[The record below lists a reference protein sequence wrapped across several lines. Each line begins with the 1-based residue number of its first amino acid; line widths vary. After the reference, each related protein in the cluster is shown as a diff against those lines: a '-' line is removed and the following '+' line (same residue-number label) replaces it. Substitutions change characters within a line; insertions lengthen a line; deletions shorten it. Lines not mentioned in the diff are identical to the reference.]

1 MRGDDVA
8 DAAAEF
14 DLFYRRTADSVLR
27 QMVMVTGDL
36 AEAED
41 VVQEAFERAWLRW
54 RQVHDSAYPE
64 AWVRTVAH
72 RLAVSR
78 WRRLRNASAAWLRL
92 GPPAAPPEID
102 SEHIALM
109 AGLLL
114 LPAKQRVAIVLHH
127 LADLPVN
134 QVAEE
139 TGASVSAVKQQLS
152 RGRAAL
158 AGFLGDDWT
167 DEPGLDV
174 VSDGDL
180 RRGHR

>member
-1 MRGDDVA
+1 MRSNDVA

-14 DLFYRRTADSVLR
+14 DTFFSRTADSLLR

-41 VVQEAFERAWLRW
+41 VLQEAFERAWLRW
-54 RQVHDSAYPE
+54 PQVHDCVSPE

-78 WRRLRNASAAWLRL
+78 WRRVRNSSAAWLRL
-92 GPPAAPPEID
+92 GPPATQSGIGL
-102 SEHIALM
+102 EHVALV
-109 AGLLL
+109 AGLRT

-127 LADLPVN
+127 LADLSVD

-139 TGASVSAVKQQLS
+139 TGASVSAVKQQLA

-158 AGFLGDDWT
+158 AQLLADDPA
-167 DEPGLDV
+167 DPGLDV
-174 VSDGDL
+174 ISDGTL
-180 RRGHR
+180 GKRER